1 MVMRTPRLSAVTPA
15 WAGLKQAMARLRAW
29 LREDDGSWHE
39 GAPRPFLLFLL
50 IFGVGIVTI
59 SLLGDQGLL
68 AYHGLRKEESALR
81 AEIERLERQEG
92 DLASRIQALHGDPQ
106 YIEMLARQR
115 LGLVKPGE
123 TVLQLPRQQSP

>member
-1 MVMRTPRLSAVTPA
+1 MRTHRLPALPPA
-15 WAGLKQAMARLRAW
+15 WAVLKQAITRLREW

-68 AYHGLRKEESALR
+68 AYHGLRREESALR

-92 DLASRIQALHGDPQ
+92 DLASRIQALRGDPQ

-123 TVLQLPRQQSP
+123 TVFQLPRQQPQ

>member
-1 MVMRTPRLSAVTPA
+1 MRTHRLPALPPA
-15 WAGLKQAMARLRAW
+15 WAALKQAIARLREW

-68 AYHGLRKEESALR
+68 AYHGLRREESALR

-92 DLASRIQALHGDPQ
+92 DLASRIQALRGDPQ

-123 TVLQLPRQQSP
+123 TVFQLPRQQSQ

>member
-1 MVMRTPRLSAVTPA
+1 MNAPKLTLLHGIAAAARQSA
-15 WAGLKQAMARLRAW
+15 GRLRNW

-50 IFGVGIVTI
+50 VFGVGIVI
-59 SLLGDQGLL
+59 VSLLGDQGLL
-68 AYHGLRKEESALR
+68 AYYGLRREESALKVDIAKLQR
-81 AEIERLERQEG
+81 EES
-92 DLASRIQALHGDPQ
+92 DLGARIQALRSDPQ

-123 TVLQLPRQQSP
+123 TVLQLPRRESP

>member
-1 MVMRTPRLSAVTPA
+1 MRVAGSSLTLSAWT
-15 WAGLKQAMARLRAW
+15 GLRQALARLRDW
-29 LREDDGSWHE
+29 LREDDGSWHD

-50 IFGVGIVTI
+50 VFGVGIVTI

-68 AYHGLRKEESALR
+68 AYYGLRREESSLR
-81 AEIERLERQEG
+81 ADIDRLERQEG
-92 DLASRIQALHGDPQ
+92 NVSRRIQSLRSDPQ

-123 TVLQLPRQQSP
+123 TVLQLPRRE

>member
-1 MVMRTPRLSAVTPA
+1 MRPLSLPALPPA
-15 WAGLKQAMARLRAW
+15 WGTMKQALVRLREW

-50 IFGVGIVTI
+50 IFGVGIVLI

-68 AYHGLRKEESALR
+68 AYYGLRREESALR
-81 AEIERLERQEG
+81 KEIDGLARQEG
-92 DLASRIQALHGDPQ
+92 DLASRIQALRSDPQ

-123 TVLQLPRQQSP
+123 TVLQLPRKEPR